1 MGDEMALL
9 TCADCAGTVS
19 SSAMTCVHCGNVLQ
33 LNKPGAIG
41 IILRGLYVLFCVG
54 LAVVGVITVTSML
67 NSFTQRPSDVLM
79 VPLLLLAIWFGVS
92 IAIAVL
98 LYVTRHG
105 RIERVEGAARQ
116 FAQQQG

>member
-9 TCADCAGTVS
+9 TCADCVGTVS

-33 LNKPGAIG
+33 LEKPGAIG
-41 IILRGLYVLFCVG
+41 IVLRGLYILFCVA
-54 LAVVGVITVTSML
+54 LVVIGVITITSTL
-67 NSFTQRPSDVLM
+67 NSLTQRPSDVLM
-79 VPLLLLAIWFGVS
+79 VPLILLAIWFGVS

-105 RIERVEGAARQ
+105 RIERVEGAVRQ
-116 FAQQQG
+116 YAPREG